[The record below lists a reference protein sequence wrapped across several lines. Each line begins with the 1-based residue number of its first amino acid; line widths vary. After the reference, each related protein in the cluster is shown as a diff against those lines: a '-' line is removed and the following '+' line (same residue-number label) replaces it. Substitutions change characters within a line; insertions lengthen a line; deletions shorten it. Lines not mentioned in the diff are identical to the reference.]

1 MKQEADQM
9 AHRKKPKDSR
19 TADVAA
25 MFSHRLLSWRW
36 LCRWSSPFLQL
47 LVLSVVTFGVIAP
60 FTCQDLLHSYFY
72 LRGWYLNS
80 MTQRFLKQNQEEGL
94 SALRYFERLQN
105 TSEKMTKEALQ
116 PWLLITIIT
125 VQRSPELHYV
135 LQVAAHFHRLLHECG
150 PSCQHHQLLLC
161 NVETDPSDHQDAKL
175 LATFFPVVNR
185 FSGQE
190 NLDLFPNQFEKEKQ
204 DYTYCLE
211 KSLQLYRPEYVLLV
225 EDDTLPEE
233 EFFPVLHHL
242 LQTRFSKPHLRD
254 ALYIKLYHPE
264 RLQHYINPEPM
275 RILEWL
281 GLGMFSGSFLGF
293 VYSWASS
300 RSSLSW
306 SIVLFFALY
315 SMLLVELVGRHYLLE
330 LRRIAPSFYNIM
342 PVTECCT
349 PAMVFSASSAHRA
362 LGYMKDVQCH
372 LGFAKD
378 IALYSMLRIK
388 GEHAF
393 VVEPNL
399 VRHVGLFS
407 SVRINEKPEL
417 L

>member
-1 MKQEADQM
+1 M
-9 AHRKKPKDSR
+9 ARRKKPKDSR
-19 TADVAA
+19 TAGVGAI
-25 MFSHRLLSWRW
+25 FSHRLLPWGR
-36 LCRWSSPFLQL
+36 LCRWSSPFLQFF
-47 LVLSVVTFGVIAP
+47 VLSIVTFGVIAP
-60 FTCQDLLHSYFY
+60 FTCRNLLHSYFY
-72 LRGWYLNS
+72 MRGWYLSS
-80 MTQRFLKQNQEEGL
+80 MTQHFLKQSQEEGL

-105 TSEKMTKEALQ
+105 TSEKLTKEALQ

-125 VQRSPELHYV
+125 VQRRPELHYV
-135 LQVAAHFHRLLHECG
+135 LQVAAHFHRLLQKCG
-150 PSCQHHQLLLC
+150 PSCRHHRLLLC
-161 NVETDPSDHQDAKL
+161 NVETDPSNHQDAKL
-175 LATFFPVVNR
+175 LATFFAVVNR
-185 FSGQE
+185 YSDQE
-190 NLDLFPNQFEKEKQ
+190 NLDLFPNRFEKEKQ

-225 EDDTLPEE
+225 EDDTLPEK

-300 RSSLSW
+300 RSGLSW
-306 SIVLFFALY
+306 FTMLFFALY

-330 LRRIAPSFYNIM
+330 LRRLAPSFYNIV

-349 PAMVFSASSAHRA
+349 PAMVFSAPSAHRV
-362 LGYMKDVQCH
+362 LGYMKEVQCH

-378 IALYSMLRIK
+378 IALYSLLRTK

-393 VVEPNL
+393 VIEPNL
-399 VRHVGLFS
+399 VRHVGIFS
-407 SVRINEKPEL
+407 SVRVNENPEL